1 MPTLSRLTFRYVVC
15 LSSLVNLFFLAL
27 TSTAAYSMHHEGTSA
42 DAASGFYAGVA
53 LIEGGSDPFLGRAL
67 FGYSK
72 KIFALELGYVESAH
86 TTSSTAIPGGVAFG
100 SAKVRGGDLSL
111 IVNLFTKYGFEHF
124 YVRAGGHYSQLAV
137 GATAYSWGGS
147 I

>member
-53 LIEGGSDPFLGRAL
+53 LIEGGSDPF
-67 FGYSK
+67 FG
-72 KIFALELGYVESAH
+72 ESFIRVQQKNLCSRIRLCRISPH
-86 TTSSTAIPGGVAFG
+86 DIKYCNTW
-100 SAKVRGGDLSL
+100 RGCIWIG
-111 IVNLFTKYGFEHF
+111 
-124 YVRAGGHYSQLAV
+124 
-137 GATAYSWGGS
+137 
-147 I
+147 